1 LVEADAQRLV
11 EGLRGALREG
21 TAPVLP
27 HQSAAELLNLLS
39 DDEAAMP
46 GVVQPPQS
54 SYSATPTTPVLR
66 ATHYST
72 DIMAT
77 DFMIPQ
83 WISFCGSHP
92 DSLAPPGPT
101 AERGRSLRRRRLH
114 SDCHGHGGSHGH
126 VHVHGHSHE
135 AEAGS
140 DGEEEPQCEPLEDV
154 AGGDQASTGL
164 ECAAASSCGHTHGHV
179 QECSSAELA
188 SHLQPQSSCDDH
200 TCCRAL
206 GSKRQGAE
214 VRLNAH
220 CDFRGHCVQ
229 MKHTFLHIPCND
241 SDSDSEGGNCV
252 VCRLTRSSSV

>member
-1 LVEADAQRLV
+1 
-11 EGLRGALREG
+11 
-21 TAPVLP
+21 
-27 HQSAAELLNLLS
+27 
-39 DDEAAMP
+39 MP